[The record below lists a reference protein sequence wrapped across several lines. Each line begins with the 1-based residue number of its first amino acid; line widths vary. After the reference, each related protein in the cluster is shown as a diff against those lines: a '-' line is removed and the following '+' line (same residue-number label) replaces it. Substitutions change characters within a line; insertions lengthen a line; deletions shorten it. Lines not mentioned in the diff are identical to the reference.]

1 MRHLFFALCLATSPA
16 FAQELSADFEELG
29 RVNLTLDGVAYEMVS
44 VRDVASGRT
53 MSEENIYGGIR
64 TINIFAGVLDA
75 TGVPNSPGVSFAFTM
90 SGDTANLISLDVYD
104 DQGWQMPL
112 SIGPDG
118 GSGGFDSFSMADRQV
133 TATFSG
139 DMARIDMTDGEN
151 PKIAAG
157 TGPVAI
163 SGEMS
168 VEVVLQE

>member
-1 MRHLFFALCLATSPA
+1 MRHFVFALCLVASPVV
-16 FAQELSADFEELG
+16 AQDLSADFEELG
-29 RVNLTLDGVAYEMVS
+29 RVNLTLDGVAYEMYAI
-44 VRDVASGRT
+44 RDVESGDVT
-53 MSEENIYGGIR
+53 AEENIYGGIR
-64 TINIFAGVLDA
+64 TINIFAGALDA

-151 PKIAAG
+151 PKIAEG

-168 VEVVLQE
+168 VEVVLRE